1 MSEQQPWQLNE
12 KEWEV
17 TERMRVA
24 AWLGGNGVR
33 VALEDRIL
41 EEQSP
46 SLSVAEAK
54 RLLRHLESAIAW
66 ADKAQKTRKGA
77 A

>member
-1 MSEQQPWQLNE
+1 MSERQPWQLNE

-46 SLSVAEAK
+46 SLSLAEAK
-54 RLLRHLESAIAW
+54 RLIRRLEDALGW
-66 ADKAQKTRKGA
+66 AERARVKR
-77 A
+77 